1 MSNIYFDD
9 ANEEDD
15 GRPRFYLQRAA
26 GWMPLP
32 RTLDAVLSEWDRD
45 AIASML
51 GPAAGKRYLSEG
63 RTKILW
69 QRFRV
74 MIRVANDGTIHNRM
88 LMLESGE
95 EGELVRG
102 DKPDYKGKYYCR
114 NTPELPVDAVLKAE
128 YFTRNSPYDK
138 LSDKLFEGVFSN
150 LSDVYCPPSGLWCT
164 VLGGDDVVLFHGPVP
179 KASRL
184 DVFGCLIFKTR
195 EMSYKISTFV
205 PFELLHVE
213 EEDGTLYRTTY
224 SSYKEAAGFVSR
236 PNEFGIRL
244 VLDYIPSSEFE

>member
-15 GRPRFYLQRAA
+15 GQPRFYLQRAA

-32 RTLDAVLSEWDRD
+32 RKLDAVLSEWDRD

-51 GPAAGKRYLSEG
+51 GPTECKRYLSEG

-74 MIRVANDGTIHNRM
+74 MIHVANDGTIHNRM

-95 EGELVRG
+95 EGELVWG
-102 DKPDYKGKYYCR
+102 DKPDYRGKYYYR
-114 NTPELPVDAVLKAE
+114 NTPPLAVGAVLKAE

-138 LSDKLFEGVFSN
+138 LFDRSFEGVFSN

-164 VLGGDDVVLFHGPVP
+164 VFGGDDVVLFRGPVP

-184 DVFGCLIFKTR
+184 DVPGGLIFKTH
-195 EMSYKISTFV
+195 EMSYKVSTFV
-205 PFELLHVE
+205 PFELLRVDE
-213 EEDGTLYRTTY
+213 ENGTCYRTRY
-224 SSYKEAAGFVSR
+224 CSYKEAAGFVSR

-244 VLDYIPSSEFE
+244 VLDYVPSPEFE